1 MSKIK
6 ILAIPSDNHGV
17 GKYRILDPYKYIGEN
32 HGDEFHVDIS
42 FDVPNDDKF
51 FEDYDVVVFHSF
63 IHKTSHED
71 NVKRIEWL
79 KSKGIKTVVDIDDLW
94 SVDPK
99 HPMYQ
104 QIKQNNVPQK
114 KVEFLRLS
122 DYISTTTPIFAD
134 TIKQRL
140 NLRNTFVF
148 PNAVDENE
156 PQFKPNKTESDR
168 TRFGWLGGSSH
179 LHDLELLKSGID
191 TTLNLF
197 KDKSQFVLCGFDT
210 RGTINEINKETK
222 QVRQRPI
229 LPHETVW
236 AMYERIFTSNYK
248 FVSDEYK
255 NFLLSYTPTDYPNL
269 NLPYVRR
276 WTQEINKYA
285 FNYNYFDVSLAPL
298 VDSFFNSC
306 KSELKVI
313 EAGFHKKAI
322 IASDVEPYSNILIS
336 AVDEGKYNDNGN
348 SLLVSPRKN
357 HKEWAK
363 HMKRLIE
370 SPAMI
375 EDLGN
380 RLYETVKDKY
390 SLKNVSKNRVEFLK
404 SLVDKSVLVF

>member
-32 HGDEFHVDIS
+32 HSDEFHVDIS
-42 FDVPNDDKF
+42 FDVPNDDKY
-51 FEDYDVVVFHSF
+51 FEGYDVVVFHSF

-94 SVDPK
+94 NVDTK

-122 DYISTTTPIFAD
+122 DYISTTTTIFAD

-140 NLRNTFVF
+140 NLRNTYVF

-156 PQFKPNKTESDR
+156 PQFQSKVEKSEKV
-168 TRFGWLGGSSH
+168 RFGWLGGSSH
-179 LHDLELLKSGID
+179 LYDLQIIGSGISS
-191 TTLNLF
+191 TYSSY
-197 KDKSQFVLCGFDT
+197 KDKVQFVLCGFDT
-210 RGTINEINKETK
+210 RGNVTELDKSTG
-222 QVRQRPI
+222 QQRRRAI

-236 AMYERIFTSNYK
+236 FQYENIFTDKYRVIDEDYK
-248 FVSDEYK
+248 KYLLTFSETEYDDIDK
-255 NFLLSYTPTDYPNL
+255 
-269 NLPYVRR
+269 PYRRR
-276 WTQEINKYA
+276 WTRDITKYA
-285 FNYNYFDVSLAPL
+285 QNYNMFDISLAPL
-298 VDSFFNSC
+298 IESEFNIN
-306 KSELKVI
+306 KSQLKII
-313 EAGFHKKAI
+313 ESGFHKKAV
-322 IASDVEPYSNILIS
+322 IASGVKPYTMDLIS
-336 AVDEGKYNDNGN
+336 TLDQGFFNDKGN
-348 SLLVSPRKN
+348 SLIVPPSKN
-357 HKEWAK
+357 HKEWGK

-370 SPAMI
+370 NPNMI

-390 SLKNVSKNRVEFLK
+390 SLKNVTRERIEFFK
-404 SLVDKSVLVF
+404 TIINK